1 MSTRPCRM
9 RPWSVLLVLAMGCAG
24 AGLSARVA
32 AAAAPGYKPGEE
44 LEITFPK
51 DPFAGMTDRF
61 RRMARRDDKTRD
73 WHRALMRWEAVSGL
87 KSGDRE
93 ARRRIAG
100 IKALLRKNAAK
111 HLRLAK
117 AHLKKQS
124 YGKAFKEFLRTL
136 SYDPKNHLAL
146 TMVKH
151 DLNARS
157 VTDYRVRR
165 GDTLRQIAEAEYSDP
180 GMTFLVRYYNDIKDP
195 RQLKVGTVLKLP
207 IMAAVIPPG
216 QRAKRRV
223 AAAKTPRP
231 IEKPA
236 ETPAKKPTTPRA
248 PAKEKK
254 AVASAAPPAQA
265 LASVAPEAE
274 MGAEA
279 AGAIIVRQEVV
290 QGGGGLDTS
299 AARSRFNDAQRLF
312 EERNFQE
319 AAQAAE
325 EVLEEDPANG
335 NARALK
341 DAAYYAHGNKLRD
354 EEQYVAAMQVL
365 SRVEPNYKDVGK
377 ILTFLRGQLE
387 DQQAEVHYIA
397 GVTFYLEEDLDNA
410 IKEWEQVLKLDP
422 NHPQAGKDLENSRA
436 LLAKLAQLQ

>member
-9 RPWSVLLVLAMGCAG
+9 RPSLMLLVLAMACAG
-24 AGLSARVA
+24 AALSARV
-32 AAAAPGYKPGEE
+32 AAAAPGYKPGGE
-44 LEITFPK
+44 LEITIPK

-100 IKALLRKNAAK
+100 IKSLLRKNAAK

-136 SYDPKNHLAL
+136 SFDPKNHLAL

-165 GDTLRQIAEAEYSDP
+165 GDTLREIAEAEYSDP
-180 GMTFLVRYYNDIKDP
+180 DMTFLVRYYNDIKDP
-195 RQLKVGTVLKLP
+195 RQLKVGTVLRLP
-207 IMAAVIPPG
+207 VMAAVIPPG

-231 IEKPA
+231 TPRRTA
-236 ETPAKKPTTPRA
+236 CSPTRGAARTPRGCRPMAGTRPVHWLQARCGTLCETP
-248 PAKEKK
+248 
-254 AVASAAPPAQA
+254 
-265 LASVAPEAE
+265 L
-274 MGAEA
+274 
-279 AGAIIVRQEVV
+279 RQ
-290 QGGGGLDTS
+290 L
-299 AARSRFNDAQRLF
+299 
-312 EERNFQE
+312 
-319 AAQAAE
+319 
-325 EVLEEDPANG
+325 
-335 NARALK
+335 
-341 DAAYYAHGNKLRD
+341 
-354 EEQYVAAMQVL
+354 
-365 SRVEPNYKDVGK
+365 
-377 ILTFLRGQLE
+377 
-387 DQQAEVHYIA
+387 
-397 GVTFYLEEDLDNA
+397 
-410 IKEWEQVLKLDP
+410 
-422 NHPQAGKDLENSRA
+422 
-436 LLAKLAQLQ
+436 

>member
-9 RPWSVLLVLAMGCAG
+9 RPSLMLLVLAMACAG
-24 AGLSARVA
+24 AALSARV
-32 AAAAPGYKPGEE
+32 AAAAPGYKPGGE
-44 LEITFPK
+44 LEITIPK

-100 IKALLRKNAAK
+100 IKSLLRKNAAK

-165 GDTLRQIAEAEYSDP
+165 GDTLREIAEAEYSDP
-180 GMTFLVRYYNDIKDP
+180 DMTFLVRYYNDIKDP
-195 RQLKVGTVLKLP
+195 RQLKVGTVLRLP
-207 IMAAVIPPG
+207 VMAAVIPPG

-223 AAAKTPRP
+223 SAAKTPRP
-231 IEKPA
+231 TKKPA
-236 ETPAKKPTTPRA
+236 TPRA

-274 MGAEA
+274 TGANA

-290 QGGGGLDTS
+290 QGGGLDTS

-312 EERNFQE
+312 EESNFQE

-335 NARALK
+335 DARALK
-341 DAAYYAHGNKLRD
+341 DAAYYARGNKLRD

-387 DQQAEVHYIA
+387 DQQAELHYIA

-422 NHPQAGKDLENSRA
+422 NHHQAGKDLENARA
-436 LLAKLAQLQ
+436 LRAKLAQVQ